1 MNFAAKGPSPALRKD
16 VSIATL
22 PLSEKPGGLKGSM
35 QHWLGAYLLEFE
47 IPTFVAAV
55 D

>member
-22 PLSEKPGGLKGSM
+22 PLSEKPTSGLGSGVG
-35 QHWLGAYLLEFE
+35 HGSTGL
-47 IPTFVAAV
+47 P
-55 D
+55 